1 MFSRLCQR
9 PPARRPR
16 PARARYRLPLRLEVL
31 EDRTLPAA
39 PGLSLADAIPVHLPA
54 RLTGTLDAPAQD
66 HFYSFLVTRP
76 ERLTARLTAD
86 DGSPLDPRLALLEP
100 SGQELVRSDDVAPG
114 DVTAQVAQHLT
125 PGRYVFRVS
134 AQVGS
139 GPAGAGDYVLTAG
152 ATADLLPGEVEDLT
166 LGPVA
171 DVNGDGR
178 PDLVTV
184 DHNSYEVSVLL
195 GNGDGTF
202 GRPRFICYGYS
213 AAVADVN
220 GDGKPDLLVA
230 DYYSERAVVLLGNG
244 DGSFQDPI
252 LTPGTNAYFVAAA
265 DVNGDGKPDLLVGG
279 YYSYGVSV
287 LLGNGDG
294 SFQDPIPA
302 ASDGYAKS
310 LMVAVVDGDANPDLL
325 VGSYYS
331 DGVSVLLGNGDGS
344 FQDPILTARGS
355 YV

>member
-76 ERLTARLTAD
+76 ARLTARLTSD
-86 DGSPLDPRLALLEP
+86 DG
-100 SGQELVRSDDVAPG
+100 APG